1 MNALMIF
8 RILFNLVLKLDLN
21 NVNKIIMKID
31 TKVKQNRPICHLMI
45 IGFNNGVIL
54 WS

>member
-1 MNALMIF
+1 MNALMIL

-21 NVNKIIMKID
+21 NVNKIVKID
-31 TKVKQNRPICHLMI
+31 TKVKQNRPIYHLMI

>member
-21 NVNKIIMKID
+21 NVNKIVKID
-31 TKVKQNRPICHLMI
+31 TKVKQNRPIYHLMI

>member
-21 NVNKIIMKID
+21 NVNKIVKID
-31 TKVKQNRPICHLMI
+31 TKVKQNRPIYHLMI

-54 WS
+54 